1 MAVWLS
7 SHLRRISVRP
17 TTVRRL
23 TQAVLQQAGY
33 PSANLSLT
41 FVGKTRMQNL
51 NRTYRQR
58 DYATDVLAFPMQDA
72 LQSPLAF
79 VGDVVICVPVALA
92 QASRFGNTADE
103 EILRLLIHGTL
114 HLLGYDHETT
124 EREAKRMKQK
134 EHTIFRRLSPAP
146 RLLASRKPW
155 ITQLP

>member
-1 MAVWLS
+1 MAVWLR
-7 SHLRRISVRP
+7 SHLRRVSVRP

-41 FVGKTRMQNL
+41 FVGTTRMQKL

-58 DYATDVLAFPMQDA
+58 DYATDVLAFPMQDV
-72 LQSPLAF
+72 LQSSLAF
-79 VGDVVICVPVALA
+79 VGDVVICIPVALA
-92 QASRFGNTADE
+92 QAARFDNTADE

-124 EREAKRMKQK
+124 EREAKRMKRK
-134 EHTIFRRLSPAP
+134 EHTIFRRLSPVP
-146 RLLASRKPW
+146 RLLA
-155 ITQLP
+155 